1 MPRLKNRKIFL
12 YIFLLLFIGTINNKN
27 LDNSLAMN
35 ISEIVVTGLEKK
47 DSLDL
52 VNNLKFLEVKNL
64 FFLKPNEIKKIV
76 EDNNLVEGYKV
87 FKEYPSRL
95 IIEIK
100 KTDFLAQTRRD
111 GHFFFLGSNGAFIKT
126 SSKQKNIPFIFG
138 DFKNSNF
145 FELKRIIDDS
155 TFKFNEIKNLFFFK
169 SGRWDIETNSEIL
182 IKLPKKNLKKSLELA
197 MDLLEKDKK
206 KMIKKIDLRQNNQ
219 IIING
224 S

>member
-76 EDNNLVEGYKV
+76 EDNNLVERYKI

-111 GHFFFLGSNGAFIKT
+111 GNFFFLGSNGAFIKT
-126 SSKQKNIPFIFG
+126 STKQKNIPFIFG

-169 SGRWDIETNSEIL
+169 SGRWDIETSEGLMIRL
-182 IKLPKKNLKKSLELA
+182 PKDNPEDAIKLLIGFLDQGKKN
-197 MDLLEKDKK
+197 
-206 KMIKKIDLRQNNQ
+206 INTIDLRQKNQ
-219 IIING
+219 IVIDEK
-224 S
+224 

>member
-27 LDNSLAMN
+27 LDKSLAMN

-52 VNNLKFLEVKNL
+52 VNNLKFLEVENL

-76 EDNNLVEGYKV
+76 EDNNLVERYKI

-111 GHFFFLGSNGAFIKT
+111 GNFFFLGSNGAFIKT
-126 SSKQKNIPFIFG
+126 STKQKNIPFIFG

-169 SGRWDIETNSEIL
+169 SGRWDIETSEGLMIRL
-182 IKLPKKNLKKSLELA
+182 PKDNLEDAIKLLIDFLDQGNEN
-197 MDLLEKDKK
+197 
-206 KMIKKIDLRQNNQ
+206 INTIDLRQKNQ
-219 IIING
+219 IVIDEK
-224 S
+224 

>member
-1 MPRLKNRKIFL
+1 MPQLKNRKIFL

-27 LDNSLAMN
+27 LDKSLAMN

-52 VNNLKFLEVKNL
+52 VNNLKFLEVENL

-76 EDNNLVEGYKV
+76 EDNNLVERYKI

-111 GHFFFLGSNGAFIKT
+111 GNFFFLGSNGAFIKT
-126 SSKQKNIPFIFG
+126 STKQKNIPFIFG

-145 FELKRIIDDS
+145 FELKRIIDGS
-155 TFKFNEIKNLFFFK
+155 TFKFNEIKNLYFFK
-169 SGRWDIETNSEIL
+169 SGRWDIETSEGLMIRL
-182 IKLPKKNLKKSLELA
+182 PKDNPEDAIKLLIGFLDQGKKN
-197 MDLLEKDKK
+197 
-206 KMIKKIDLRQNNQ
+206 INTIDLRQKNQ
-219 IIING
+219 IVIDEK
-224 S
+224 

>member
-27 LDNSLAMN
+27 LDKSLAMN

-52 VNNLKFLEVKNL
+52 VNNLKFLEVENL

-76 EDNNLVEGYKV
+76 EDNNLVERYKV
-87 FKEYPSRL
+87 FKEYPTRL

-111 GHFFFLGSNGAFIKT
+111 GNFFFLGSNGAFIKT
-126 SSKQKNIPFIFG
+126 STKQKNIPFIFG

-169 SGRWDIETNSEIL
+169 SGRWDIETSEGLMIRL
-182 IKLPKKNLKKSLELA
+182 PKDNLEDAIKLLIDFLDQGNEN
-197 MDLLEKDKK
+197 
-206 KMIKKIDLRQNNQ
+206 INTIDLRQKNQ
-219 IIING
+219 IVIDEK
-224 S
+224 

>member
-27 LDNSLAMN
+27 LDKSLAMN

-76 EDNNLVEGYKV
+76 EDNNLVERYKI

-111 GHFFFLGSNGAFIKT
+111 GNFFFLGSNGAFIKT
-126 SSKQKNIPFIFG
+126 STKQKNIPFIFG

-145 FELKRIIDDS
+145 FELKRIIDGS
-155 TFKFNEIKNLFFFK
+155 TFKFNEIKNLYFFK
-169 SGRWDIETNSEIL
+169 SGRWDIETSEGLMIRL
-182 IKLPKKNLKKSLELA
+182 PKDNLEDAIKLLIGFLDQGKKNINA
-197 MDLLEKDKK
+197 
-206 KMIKKIDLRQNNQ
+206 IDLRQKNQ
-219 IIING
+219 IVIDEK
-224 S
+224 

>member
-27 LDNSLAMN
+27 LDKSLAMN

-76 EDNNLVEGYKV
+76 EDNNLVERYKI

-111 GHFFFLGSNGAFIKT
+111 GNFFFLGSNGAFIKT
-126 SSKQKNIPFIFG
+126 STKQKNIPFIFG

-169 SGRWDIETNSEIL
+169 SGRWDIETSEGLMIRL
-182 IKLPKKNLKKSLELA
+182 PKDNLEDAIKLLIDFLDQGNEN
-197 MDLLEKDKK
+197 
-206 KMIKKIDLRQNNQ
+206 INTIDLRQKNQ
-219 IIING
+219 IVIDEK
-224 S
+224 

>member
-1 MPRLKNRKIFL
+1 MPQLKNRKIFL
-12 YIFLLLFIGTINNKN
+12 YIFFFLFIEKINNKN
-27 LDNSLAMN
+27 LDKSLAMN

-76 EDNNLVEGYKV
+76 EDNNLVERYKV
-87 FKEYPSRL
+87 FKEYPTRL

-111 GHFFFLGSNGAFIKT
+111 GNFFFLGSNGAFIKT
-126 SSKQKNIPFIFG
+126 STKQKNIPFIFG

-145 FELKRIIDDS
+145 FELKRIIDGS
-155 TFKFNEIKNLFFFK
+155 TFKFNEIKNLYFFK
-169 SGRWDIETNSEIL
+169 SGRWDIETSEGLMIRL
-182 IKLPKKNLKKSLELA
+182 PKDNLEDAIKLLIDFLDQGNEN
-197 MDLLEKDKK
+197 
-206 KMIKKIDLRQNNQ
+206 INTIDLRQKNQ
-219 IIING
+219 IVIDEK
-224 S
+224 

>member
-76 EDNNLVEGYKV
+76 EDNNLVERYKV

-111 GHFFFLGSNGAFIKT
+111 GNFFFLGSNGAFIKT
-126 SSKQKNIPFIFG
+126 STKQKNIPFIFG

-169 SGRWDIETNSEIL
+169 SGRWDIETSEGLMIRL
-182 IKLPKKNLKKSLELA
+182 PKDNLEDAIKLLIGFLDQGNEN
-197 MDLLEKDKK
+197 
-206 KMIKKIDLRQNNQ
+206 INTIDLRQKNQ
-219 IIING
+219 IVIDEK
-224 S
+224 

>member
-1 MPRLKNRKIFL
+1 MPRQKNRKIFL

-27 LDNSLAMN
+27 LNKFLAIN

-47 DSLDL
+47 DSLEL

-64 FFLKPNEIKKIV
+64 FFLRPNEIKKIV
-76 EDNNLVEGYKV
+76 EDNNLVERYKV
-87 FKEYPSRL
+87 FKEYPTRL

-111 GHFFFLGSNGAFIKT
+111 GNFFFLGSNGVFIKT
-126 SSKQKNIPFIFG
+126 STKQKDIPFIFG

-155 TFKFNEIKNLFFFK
+155 TFKFSKIKNLFFFK
-169 SGRWDIETNSEIL
+169 SGRWDIETSEGLMIRL
-182 IKLPKKNLKKSLELA
+182 PKDNLEDAIKLLISFLNQSNENIKS
-197 MDLLEKDKK
+197 
-206 KMIKKIDLRQNNQ
+206 IDLRQKNQ
-219 IIING
+219 IVIDEK
-224 S
+224 

>member
-27 LDNSLAMN
+27 LNKFLAIN

-47 DSLDL
+47 DSLEL

-64 FFLKPNEIKKIV
+64 FFLRPNEIKKIV
-76 EDNNLVEGYKV
+76 EDNNLVERYKV
-87 FKEYPSRL
+87 FKEYPTRL

-111 GHFFFLGSNGAFIKT
+111 GNFFFLGSNGVFIKT
-126 SSKQKNIPFIFG
+126 STKQKDIPFIFG

-145 FELKRIIDDS
+145 FELKSIIDDT
-155 TFKFNEIKNLFFFK
+155 TFKFSKIKNLFFFK
-169 SGRWDIETNSEIL
+169 SGRWDIETSEGLMIRL
-182 IKLPKKNLKKSLELA
+182 PKDNLEDAIKLLISFLNQSNEN
-197 MDLLEKDKK
+197 
-206 KMIKKIDLRQNNQ
+206 IKTIDLRQKNQ
-219 IIING
+219 IVIDEK
-224 S
+224 

>member
-76 EDNNLVEGYKV
+76 EDNNLVERYKI

-111 GHFFFLGSNGAFIKT
+111 GNFFFLGSNGAFIKT
-126 SSKQKNIPFIFG
+126 STKQKNIPFIFG

-169 SGRWDIETNSEIL
+169 SGRWDIETSEGLMIRL
-182 IKLPKKNLKKSLELA
+182 PKDNLEDAIKLLIDFLDQGNEN
-197 MDLLEKDKK
+197 
-206 KMIKKIDLRQNNQ
+206 INTIDLRQKNQ
-219 IIING
+219 IVTDEK
-224 S
+224 

>member
-1 MPRLKNRKIFL
+1 MPQLKNRKIFL

-27 LDNSLAMN
+27 LDKSVAMN

-76 EDNNLVEGYKV
+76 EDNNLVERYKV
-87 FKEYPSRL
+87 FKEYPTRL

-111 GHFFFLGSNGAFIKT
+111 GNFFFLGSNGAFIKT
-126 SSKQKNIPFIFG
+126 STKQKNIPFIFG

-145 FELKRIIDDS
+145 FELKRIIDGS
-155 TFKFNEIKNLFFFK
+155 TFKFNEIKNLYFFK
-169 SGRWDIETNSEIL
+169 SGRWDIETSEGLMIRL
-182 IKLPKKNLKKSLELA
+182 PKDNLEDAIKLLIDFLDQGNEN
-197 MDLLEKDKK
+197 
-206 KMIKKIDLRQNNQ
+206 INTIDLRQKNQ
-219 IIING
+219 IVIDEK
-224 S
+224 

>member
-27 LDNSLAMN
+27 LNKSLAIN

-47 DSLDL
+47 DSLEL

-64 FFLKPNEIKKIV
+64 FFLRPNEIKKIV
-76 EDNNLVEGYKV
+76 EDNNLVERYKV
-87 FKEYPSRL
+87 FKEYPTRL

-111 GHFFFLGSNGAFIKT
+111 GNFFFLGSNGVFIKT
-126 SSKQKNIPFIFG
+126 STKQKDIPFIFG

-155 TFKFNEIKNLFFFK
+155 TFKFSKIKNLFFFK
-169 SGRWDIETNSEIL
+169 SGRWDIETSEGLMIRL
-182 IKLPKKNLKKSLELA
+182 PKDNLEDAIKLLISFLNQSNEN
-197 MDLLEKDKK
+197 
-206 KMIKKIDLRQNNQ
+206 IKTIDLRQKNQ
-219 IIING
+219 IVIDEK
-224 S
+224 

>member
-27 LDNSLAMN
+27 LDNSLAIN

-76 EDNNLVEGYKV
+76 EDNNLVERYKV
-87 FKEYPSRL
+87 FKEYPTRL

-111 GHFFFLGSNGAFIKT
+111 GNFFFLGSNGAFIKT
-126 SSKQKNIPFIFG
+126 STKQKNIPFIFG

-169 SGRWDIETNSEIL
+169 SGRWDIETSEGLMIRL
-182 IKLPKKNLKKSLELA
+182 PKDNLEDAIKLLIGFLDQGNEN
-197 MDLLEKDKK
+197 
-206 KMIKKIDLRQNNQ
+206 INTIDLRQKNQ
-219 IIING
+219 IVTDEK
-224 S
+224 

>member
-27 LDNSLAMN
+27 LDKSLAMN

-76 EDNNLVEGYKV
+76 EDNNLVERYKI

-111 GHFFFLGSNGAFIKT
+111 GNFFFLGSNGAFIKT
-126 SSKQKNIPFIFG
+126 STKQKNIPFIFG

-145 FELKRIIDDS
+145 FELKRIVDGT

-169 SGRWDIETNSEIL
+169 SGRWDIETSEGLIIRL
-182 IKLPKKNLKKSLELA
+182 PKDNLEEAIKLLISFLDQSNEN
-197 MDLLEKDKK
+197 
-206 KMIKKIDLRQNNQ
+206 INTIDLRQKNQ
-219 IIING
+219 IVIDEK
-224 S
+224 

>member
-1 MPRLKNRKIFL
+1 MPQLKNRKIFL

-76 EDNNLVEGYKV
+76 EDNNLVERYKV
-87 FKEYPSRL
+87 FKEYPTRL

-111 GHFFFLGSNGAFIKT
+111 GNFFFLGSNGAFIKT
-126 SSKQKNIPFIFG
+126 STKQKNIPFIFG

-169 SGRWDIETNSEIL
+169 SGRWDIETSEGLMIRL
-182 IKLPKKNLKKSLELA
+182 PKDNLEDAIKLLIDFLDQGNEN
-197 MDLLEKDKK
+197 
-206 KMIKKIDLRQNNQ
+206 INTIDLRQKNQ
-219 IIING
+219 IVIDEK
-224 S
+224 

>member
-1 MPRLKNRKIFL
+1 MPQLKNRKIFL

-27 LDNSLAMN
+27 LDKSVAMN

-76 EDNNLVEGYKV
+76 EDNNLVERYKV
-87 FKEYPSRL
+87 FKEYPTRL

-111 GHFFFLGSNGAFIKT
+111 GNFFFLGSNGAFIKT
-126 SSKQKNIPFIFG
+126 STKQKNIPFIFG

-155 TFKFNEIKNLFFFK
+155 NFKFNEIKNLFFFK
-169 SGRWDIETNSEIL
+169 SGRWDIETSEGLMIRL
-182 IKLPKKNLKKSLELA
+182 PKDNLEDAIKLLIDFLDQGNEN
-197 MDLLEKDKK
+197 
-206 KMIKKIDLRQNNQ
+206 INTIDLRQKNQ
-219 IIING
+219 IVIDEK
-224 S
+224 

>member
-27 LDNSLAMN
+27 LDKSVAMN

-76 EDNNLVEGYKV
+76 EDNNLVERYKV
-87 FKEYPSRL
+87 FKEYPTRL

-111 GHFFFLGSNGAFIKT
+111 GNFFFLGSNGAFIKT
-126 SSKQKNIPFIFG
+126 STKQKNIPFIFG

-169 SGRWDIETNSEIL
+169 SGRWDIETSEGLMIRL
-182 IKLPKKNLKKSLELA
+182 PKDNLEDAIKLLIGFLDQGNEN
-197 MDLLEKDKK
+197 
-206 KMIKKIDLRQNNQ
+206 INTIDLRQKNQ
-219 IIING
+219 IVTDEK
-224 S
+224 

>member
-1 MPRLKNRKIFL
+1 MPQLKNRKIFL

-27 LDNSLAMN
+27 LDKSVAMN

-76 EDNNLVEGYKV
+76 EDNNLVERYKV
-87 FKEYPSRL
+87 FKEYPTRL

-111 GHFFFLGSNGAFIKT
+111 GNFFFLGSNGAFIKT
-126 SSKQKNIPFIFG
+126 STKQKNIPFIFG

-145 FELKRIIDDS
+145 FELKRIIDGS
-155 TFKFNEIKNLFFFK
+155 TFKFNEIKNLYFFK
-169 SGRWDIETNSEIL
+169 SGRWDIETSEGLMIRL
-182 IKLPKKNLKKSLELA
+182 PKDNLEDAIKLLIGFLDQGKKNINA
-197 MDLLEKDKK
+197 
-206 KMIKKIDLRQNNQ
+206 IDLRQKNQ
-219 IIING
+219 IVIDEK
-224 S
+224 

>member
-111 GHFFFLGSNGAFIKT
+111 GNFFFLGSNGAFIKT
-126 SSKQKNIPFIFG
+126 STKQKNIPFIFG

-169 SGRWDIETNSEIL
+169 SGRWDIETSEGLMIRL
-182 IKLPKKNLKKSLELA
+182 PKDNLEDAIKLLIGFLDQGNEN
-197 MDLLEKDKK
+197 
-206 KMIKKIDLRQNNQ
+206 INTIDLRQKNQ
-219 IIING
+219 IVTDEK
-224 S
+224 

>member
-1 MPRLKNRKIFL
+1 MPQLKNRKIFL

-27 LDNSLAMN
+27 LDKSVAMN

-76 EDNNLVEGYKV
+76 EDNNLVERYKV
-87 FKEYPSRL
+87 FKEYPTRL

-111 GHFFFLGSNGAFIKT
+111 GNFFFLGSNGAFIKT
-126 SSKQKNIPFIFG
+126 STKQKNIPFIFG

-169 SGRWDIETNSEIL
+169 SGRWDIETSEGLMIRL
-182 IKLPKKNLKKSLELA
+182 PKDNLEDAIKLLIDFLDQGNEN
-197 MDLLEKDKK
+197 
-206 KMIKKIDLRQNNQ
+206 INTIDLRQKNQ
-219 IIING
+219 IVTDEK
-224 S
+224 

>member
-27 LDNSLAMN
+27 LNKSLAIN

-47 DSLDL
+47 DSLEL

-64 FFLKPNEIKKIV
+64 FFLRPNEIKKIV
-76 EDNNLVEGYKV
+76 EDNNLVERYKV

-111 GHFFFLGSNGAFIKT
+111 GNFFFLGSNGVFIKT
-126 SSKQKNIPFIFG
+126 STKQKDIPFIFG

-155 TFKFNEIKNLFFFK
+155 TFKFSKIKNLFFFK
-169 SGRWDIETNSEIL
+169 SGRWDIETSEGLMIRL
-182 IKLPKKNLKKSLELA
+182 PKDNLEDAIKLLISFLNQSNEN
-197 MDLLEKDKK
+197 
-206 KMIKKIDLRQNNQ
+206 IKTIDLRQKNQ
-219 IIING
+219 IVIDEK
-224 S
+224 

>member
-27 LDNSLAMN
+27 LDNSLGMN

-76 EDNNLVEGYKV
+76 EDNNLVEKYKV

-100 KTDFLAQTRRD
+100 KTDF
-111 GHFFFLGSNGAFIKT
+111 
-126 SSKQKNIPFIFG
+126 
-138 DFKNSNF
+138 
-145 FELKRIIDDS
+145 
-155 TFKFNEIKNLFFFK
+155 
-169 SGRWDIETNSEIL
+169 
-182 IKLPKKNLKKSLELA
+182 
-197 MDLLEKDKK
+197 
-206 KMIKKIDLRQNNQ
+206 
-219 IIING
+219 
-224 S
+224 

>member
-27 LDNSLAMN
+27 LDKSLAMN

-76 EDNNLVEGYKV
+76 EDNNLVERYKI

-111 GHFFFLGSNGAFIKT
+111 GNFFFLGSNGAFIKT
-126 SSKQKNIPFIFG
+126 STKQKNIPFIFG

-145 FELKRIIDDS
+145 FELKRIIDGS
-155 TFKFNEIKNLFFFK
+155 TFKFNEIKNLYFFK
-169 SGRWDIETNSEIL
+169 SGRWDIETSEGLMIRL
-182 IKLPKKNLKKSLELA
+182 PKDNLEDAIKLLIDFLDQGNEN
-197 MDLLEKDKK
+197 
-206 KMIKKIDLRQNNQ
+206 INTIDLRQKNQ
-219 IIING
+219 IVIDEK
-224 S
+224 

>member
-1 MPRLKNRKIFL
+1 MPQLKNRKIFL

-27 LDNSLAMN
+27 LDKSLAMN

-52 VNNLKFLEVKNL
+52 VNNLKFLEVENL

-76 EDNNLVEGYKV
+76 EDNNLVERYKI

-111 GHFFFLGSNGAFIKT
+111 GNFFFLGSNGAFIKT
-126 SSKQKNIPFIFG
+126 STKQKNIPFIFG

-145 FELKRIIDDS
+145 FELKRIIDGS
-155 TFKFNEIKNLFFFK
+155 TFKFNEIKNLYFFK
-169 SGRWDIETNSEIL
+169 SGRWDIETSEGLMIRL
-182 IKLPKKNLKKSLELA
+182 PKDNLEDAIKLLIGFLDQGKKN
-197 MDLLEKDKK
+197 
-206 KMIKKIDLRQNNQ
+206 INTIDLRQKNQ
-219 IIING
+219 IVIDEK
-224 S
+224 

>member
-27 LDNSLAMN
+27 LNKFLAIN

-47 DSLDL
+47 DSLEL

-64 FFLKPNEIKKIV
+64 FFLRPNEIKKIV
-76 EDNNLVEGYKV
+76 EDNNLVERYKV

-111 GHFFFLGSNGAFIKT
+111 GNFFFLGSNGVFIKT
-126 SSKQKNIPFIFG
+126 STKQKDIPFIFG

-145 FELKRIIDDS
+145 FELKSIIDDT
-155 TFKFNEIKNLFFFK
+155 TFKFSKIKNLFFFK
-169 SGRWDIETNSEIL
+169 SGRWDIETSEGLMIRL
-182 IKLPKKNLKKSLELA
+182 PKDNLEDAIKLLISFLNQSNEN
-197 MDLLEKDKK
+197 
-206 KMIKKIDLRQNNQ
+206 IKTIDLRQKNQ
-219 IIING
+219 IVIDEK
-224 S
+224 

>member
-76 EDNNLVEGYKV
+76 EDNNLVERYKV

-111 GHFFFLGSNGAFIKT
+111 GNFFFLGSNGAFIKT
-126 SSKQKNIPFIFG
+126 STKQKNIPFIFG
-138 DFKNSNF
+138 DFKSSNF

-169 SGRWDIETNSEIL
+169 SGRWDIETSEGLMIRL
-182 IKLPKKNLKKSLELA
+182 PKDNLEDAIKLLIGFLDQGNEN
-197 MDLLEKDKK
+197 
-206 KMIKKIDLRQNNQ
+206 INTIDLRQKNQ
-219 IIING
+219 IVTDEK
-224 S
+224 

>member
-1 MPRLKNRKIFL
+1 MPQLKNRKIFL

-27 LDNSLAMN
+27 LDKSLAMN

-76 EDNNLVEGYKV
+76 EDNNLVERYKV
-87 FKEYPSRL
+87 FKEYPTRL

-111 GHFFFLGSNGAFIKT
+111 GNFFFLGSNGAFIKT
-126 SSKQKNIPFIFG
+126 STKQKNIPFIFG

-145 FELKRIIDDS
+145 FELKRIIDGS
-155 TFKFNEIKNLFFFK
+155 TFKFNEIKNLYFFK
-169 SGRWDIETNSEIL
+169 SGRWDIETSEGLMIRL
-182 IKLPKKNLKKSLELA
+182 PKDNLEDAIKLLIDFLDQGNEN
-197 MDLLEKDKK
+197 
-206 KMIKKIDLRQNNQ
+206 INTIDLRQKNQ
-219 IIING
+219 IVIDEK
-224 S
+224 

>member
-27 LDNSLAMN
+27 LDKSVAMN

-52 VNNLKFLEVKNL
+52 VNNLKFLEVENL

-76 EDNNLVEGYKV
+76 EDNNLVERYKV
-87 FKEYPSRL
+87 FKEYPTRL

-111 GHFFFLGSNGAFIKT
+111 GNFFFLGSNGAFIKT
-126 SSKQKNIPFIFG
+126 STKQKNIPFIFG

-169 SGRWDIETNSEIL
+169 SGRWDIETSEGLMIRL
-182 IKLPKKNLKKSLELA
+182 PKDNLEDAIKLLIGFLDQGNEN
-197 MDLLEKDKK
+197 
-206 KMIKKIDLRQNNQ
+206 INTIDLRQKNQ
-219 IIING
+219 IVIDEK
-224 S
+224 

>member
-1 MPRLKNRKIFL
+1 MPQLKNRKIFL

-27 LDNSLAMN
+27 LDKSVAMN

-76 EDNNLVEGYKV
+76 EDNNLVERYKV
-87 FKEYPSRL
+87 FKEYPTRL

-111 GHFFFLGSNGAFIKT
+111 GNFFFLGSNGAFIKT
-126 SSKQKNIPFIFG
+126 STKQKNIPFIFG

-169 SGRWDIETNSEIL
+169 SGRWDIETSEGLMIRL
-182 IKLPKKNLKKSLELA
+182 PKDNLEDAIKLLIDFLDQGNEN
-197 MDLLEKDKK
+197 
-206 KMIKKIDLRQNNQ
+206 INTIDLRQKNQ
-219 IIING
+219 IVIDEK
-224 S
+224 

>member
-169 SGRWDIETNSEIL
+169 SGRWDIETSEGLMIR
-182 IKLPKKNLKKSLELA
+182 LPKDNLEDAVK
-197 MDLLEKDKK
+197 LLIGFLDQGNEN
-206 KMIKKIDLRQNNQ
+206 INTIDLRQKNQ
-219 IIING
+219 IVTDEK
-224 S
+224 

>member
-1 MPRLKNRKIFL
+1 MPRLKNIKIFL

-27 LDNSLAMN
+27 LDNSLGMN

-111 GHFFFLGSNGAFIKT
+111 GHFF
-126 SSKQKNIPFIFG
+126 
-138 DFKNSNF
+138 
-145 FELKRIIDDS
+145 
-155 TFKFNEIKNLFFFK
+155 
-169 SGRWDIETNSEIL
+169 
-182 IKLPKKNLKKSLELA
+182 SLVQMVHL
-197 MDLLEKDKK
+197 
-206 KMIKKIDLRQNNQ
+206 
-219 IIING
+219 
-224 S
+224 

>member
-27 LDNSLAMN
+27 LDKSLAMN

-76 EDNNLVEGYKV
+76 EDNNLVERYKI

-111 GHFFFLGSNGAFIKT
+111 GNFFFLGSNGAFIKT
-126 SSKQKNIPFIFG
+126 STKQKNIPFIFG

-145 FELKRIIDDS
+145 FELKRIIDGS

-169 SGRWDIETNSEIL
+169 SGRWDIETSEGLMIRL
-182 IKLPKKNLKKSLELA
+182 PKDNLEDAIKLLIDFLDQGNEN
-197 MDLLEKDKK
+197 
-206 KMIKKIDLRQNNQ
+206 INTIDLRQKNQ
-219 IIING
+219 IVIDEK
-224 S
+224 

>member
-27 LDNSLAMN
+27 LDKSLAMN

-52 VNNLKFLEVKNL
+52 VNNLKFLEVENL

-76 EDNNLVEGYKV
+76 EDNNLVERYKI

-111 GHFFFLGSNGAFIKT
+111 GNFFFLGSNGAFIKT
-126 SSKQKNIPFIFG
+126 STKQKNIPFIFG

-145 FELKRIIDDS
+145 FELKRIIDGS
-155 TFKFNEIKNLFFFK
+155 TFKFNEIKNLYFFK
-169 SGRWDIETNSEIL
+169 SGRWDIETSEGLMIRL
-182 IKLPKKNLKKSLELA
+182 PKDNLEDAIKLLIGFLDQGKKNINA
-197 MDLLEKDKK
+197 
-206 KMIKKIDLRQNNQ
+206 IDLRQKNQ
-219 IIING
+219 IVIDEK
-224 S
+224 